1 MHKFT
6 LYLIFHLL
14 LIFSTFVSYGQEVVI
29 SGLPHEIMNYKK
41 WLGNKQCIDIN
52 NYQNNYATKA
62 SVQIMLVCKAL
73 QLGGFN
79 ATLSFNSMPNY
90 SRSLFE
96 AYKGTIT
103 IPGDSIWQSQISS
116 KHFYTA
122 PPIFTEGEFQKGFF
136 ALPDKRKEIEENIN
150 INKEKGIKTIQ
161 TLQDYIVIT
170 SENWIFDLAAIK
182 KLKLTYLSTTKTENM
197 CNMIQ
202 RGRGDL
208 YFGELIMIGNKK
220 IVFNCNGLIL
230 EPIKGIKVAFTESRH
245 FVVSKSISN
254 SEEIY
259 KALRR
264 GLTILRESG
273 EIENAFY
280 PHTNNKN
287 IIDSW
292 LDLLSLS
299 PEQN

>member
-1 MHKFT
+1 
-6 LYLIFHLL
+6 
-14 LIFSTFVSYGQEVVI
+14 
-29 SGLPHEIMNYKK
+29 
-41 WLGNKQCIDIN
+41 
-52 NYQNNYATKA
+52 
-62 SVQIMLVCKAL
+62 MLVCKAL

-79 ATLSFNSMPNY
+79 APLSFNSMPNY

-116 KHFYTA
+116 KHFYTT